1 MHKIVGLVGYP
12 LGHSLS
18 PAMQN
23 AAFKALNLD
32 WEYVPFEVLPKDLSE
47 AIRGM
52 RALHIAG
59 FNVTI
64 PHKETILPMLDEVTQ
79 LARIIG
85 AVNTIKNQ
93 EGLLVGYNTDGPGFM
108 DSLKDGAKLNPKG
121 KKVILLGAGGAARAV
136 SVMLAEAGIKSL
148 SITDIQE
155 KKAEELISYVS
166 SYFEIEGESLGA
178 NHPRLQAALA
188 NADLLVNASPIGMH
202 PKINESPLP
211 DDIKLPENLLVY
223 DLVYNPA
230 ETKLIKSAK
239 SFGCKTFSGLDMLIR
254 QGAMAFALWTGLEA
268 PLEVMRQ
275 AAETA
280 LWQ

>member
-64 PHKETILPMLDEVTQ
+64 PHKEAILPMLDEVTQ

-108 DSLKDGAKLNPKG
+108 DSLKDRAKLNPKG
-121 KKVILLGAGGAARAV
+121 KKVVILGAGGAARAV

-188 NADLLVNASPIGMH
+188 NADLLVNASPIGMY